1 MKGSKQPLID
11 MSMLFFVTEVTTVL
25 QIKEGMKIRIVQLR
39 QKHIP
44 LALAAQN

>member
-1 MKGSKQPLID
+1 MKGSKPALITF
-11 MSMLFFVTEVTTVL
+11 FFVTEVTTVL

>member
-1 MKGSKQPLID
+1 MALID
-11 MSMLFFVTEVTTVL
+11 LSTLLFVTEVTTVL
-25 QIKEGMKIRIVQLR
+25 QIKGGTKIRIVQLR